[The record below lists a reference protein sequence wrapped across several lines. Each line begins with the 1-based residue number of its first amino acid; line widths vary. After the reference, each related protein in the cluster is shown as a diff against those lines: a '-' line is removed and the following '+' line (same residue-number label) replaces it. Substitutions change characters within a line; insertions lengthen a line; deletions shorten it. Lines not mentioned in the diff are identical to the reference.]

1 MFNGITYHSIRIAII
16 LRKISGRFV
25 FQQVARILAYLS
37 YILLRQR
44 RKILTENLRH
54 IARGE
59 ARLVRE
65 TFINF
70 GLAYADFLA
79 IPSMKSEKICRIAK
93 VRGLSN
99 LDRALSDGKGV
110 VFVSAHLGNWDLE
123 ACYITALGYKTVG
136 IAESLGPGERFFN
149 LYSRLRTK
157 TGMKIV
163 RLEDKRSGMKALKA
177 LRRNEVLM
185 LLGDR
190 DITGNGVKVKF
201 LGQGVSL
208 PKGSALLSLKTGAP
222 IVTAFFVRDNGKY
235 TAIIEPPIE
244 FKRCKI
250 LEKDIQNLTQLI
262 AKRLERKILAYPTQ
276 WYVFQMDWREQA
288 NNHENRYCN

>member
-59 ARLVRE
+59 TRLVRE

-79 IPSMKSEKICRIAK
+79 IPSMNSKEICRIAK
-93 VRGLSN
+93 VRGLAN
-99 LDRALSDGKGV
+99 LDRALSGGKGV
-110 VFVSAHLGNWDLE
+110 VLVSAHLGNWDLE

-136 IAESLGPGERFFN
+136 IAESLGPGKRFFN

-157 TGMKIV
+157 TGMKII
-163 RLEDKRSGMKALKA
+163 RLEDKRCGMEALKA
-177 LRRNEVLM
+177 LRRNEALM

-190 DITGNGVKVKF
+190 DITGNGVKVNF
-201 LGQGVSL
+201 LGQEVSL
-208 PKGSALLSLKTGAP
+208 PKDPALLSLKTGAP

-250 LEKDIQNLTQLI
+250 LEKDIQNLTQLT